1 MADNSGQVT
10 FDIDKVIEPYGR
22 TEALADGSRKIGA
35 ALGIDYAAMSES
47 YWAFWR
53 DSKEFGALFR
63 EPEHLRKSVANLAKY
78 IELRTTRFEH
88 LEWVDL
94 IRGMVI
100 SSCERGVALGQVQA
114 ATGTASRHLVKLILE
129 IPGLSSDDAKIL
141 IDATTAISCIEMTI
155 ISACYWQHE
164 QAKMVKERVEYT
176 EQFEADIGS
185 AAHDVADQT
194 SLLRQQATSSSQ
206 MANGMLS
213 KTSEVAAAS
222 EQSAIA
228 MREAA
233 QTAAGL
239 IRAIEDARTEVETAS
254 DVANRAAAQATQ
266 GVSATDTLSEQS
278 QSIESILGLI
288 REIAGQTNLLA
299 LNATIEA
306 ARAGDAGRG
315 FAVVA
320 QEVKSLANQTAQA
333 TDEIAQKIAAIQSAT
348 KASVESNASIR
359 ATVDEVQ
366 QSAERIRRAMEDQA
380 QTVTM
385 ITASVDETA
394 LAADLM
400 SNTIS
405 AIRSDTENVVSE
417 ITALEHGFSQV
428 NEKIASLQV
437 NASRFVG
444 NLTR

>member
-1 MADNSGQVT
+1 MAKKSDLVT
-10 FDIDKVIEPYGR
+10 FDVQSVIDVFDHDKN
-22 TEALADGSRKIGA
+22 LAARCRKIGE
-35 ALGIDYAAMSES
+35 LLHERMTDLSRY
-47 YWAFWR
+47 YWQYWTDMGKFPDLAN
-53 DSKEFGALFR
+53 
-63 EPEHLRKSVANLAKY
+63 PEHLEIAVQRTAQSIRDRLTNINGTESTKFL
-78 IELRTTRFEH
+78 LRQVTDSCKRGIP
-88 LEWVDL
+88 LEQLHAASIRSNVYVLQLLNETYDTAEQDYQDL
-94 IRGMVI
+94 IKAI
-100 SSCERGVALGQVQA
+100 LTAAGQ
-114 ATGTASRHLVKLILE
+114 E
-129 IPGLSSDDAKIL
+129 LSLMSKCYSAYY
-141 IDATTAISCIEMTI
+141 SEQNIEDQRAQ
-155 ISACYWQHE
+155 S
-164 QAKMVKERVEYT
+164 V
-176 EQFEADIGS
+176 QFEADIGI

-194 SLLRQQATSSSQ
+194 ASLRQQAASSSQ

-213 KTSEVAAAS
+213 KASEVAAAS
-222 EQSAIA
+222 EQSAVA

-254 DVANRAAAQATQ
+254 DVANRAAAQATL
-266 GVSATDTLSEQS
+266 GVAATDTLAEQS

-288 REIAGQTNLLA
+288 RDIAGQTNLLA

-359 ATVDEVQ
+359 ETVNDVKL
-366 QSAERIRRAMEDQA
+366 SAERIRHAMEDQA

-417 ITALEHGFSQV
+417 IAALELGFAQV
-428 NEKIASLQV
+428 NDKISSFQM
-437 NASRFVG
+437 NASKFVG
-444 NLTR
+444 SLNR

>member
-1 MADNSGQVT
+1 MSQNTNIVS
-10 FDIDKVIEPYGR
+10 FDVQSIIDVFNHDK
-22 TEALADGSRKIGA
+22 
-35 ALGIDYAAMSES
+35 
-47 YWAFWR
+47 
-53 DSKEFGALFR
+53 
-63 EPEHLRKSVANLAKY
+63 NLAPSCRKVGIILNDRAVDLSRYYWKY
-78 IELRTTRFEH
+78 WTDIGKFPELDTPGH
-88 LEWVDL
+88 LE
-94 IRGMVI
+94 I
-100 SSCERGVALGQVQA
+100 AVQRT
-114 ATGTASRHLVKLILE
+114 ATFIADRM
-129 IPGLSSDDAKIL
+129 AN
-141 IDATTAISCIEMTI
+141 IDAFEWTKYLLRQIMDSCKRGIPLEHVHAASTRTNTYTLELLGEVYGVNQDDYQDLAKAVMTAAGLELSIMAMCYTSYHNDQNAGHQRAQ
-155 ISACYWQHE
+155 SA
-164 QAKMVKERVEYT
+164 
-176 EQFEADIGS
+176 QFEADIGT
-185 AAHDVADQT
+185 AAHDVAEQT
-194 SLLRQQATSSSQ
+194 ALLRHQAASSSQ

-213 KTSEVAAAS
+213 KASEVAAAS
-222 EQSAIA
+222 EQSAVA

-266 GVSATDTLSEQS
+266 GVAATDTLSEQS

-288 REIAGQTNLLA
+288 RDIAGQTNLLA

-348 KASVESNASIR
+348 KASVDSNASIR
-359 ATVDEVQ
+359 ETVNEVKL
-366 QSAERIRRAMEDQA
+366 SAERIRHAMEDQA

-417 ITALEHGFSQV
+417 IAALEQGFAEV
-428 NEKIASLQV
+428 NDKISSLQI
-437 NASRFVG
+437 NASKFVG
-444 NLTR
+444 SLNR